1 MKQLVVDVQTPVKV
15 YVREVVENNVQ
26 QHVEDVKIVPE
37 HVQLLVWELVEI
49 IAMDVLVD
57 VIMLVQ

>member
-1 MKQLVVDVQTPVKV
+1 MVDVQTPVKV